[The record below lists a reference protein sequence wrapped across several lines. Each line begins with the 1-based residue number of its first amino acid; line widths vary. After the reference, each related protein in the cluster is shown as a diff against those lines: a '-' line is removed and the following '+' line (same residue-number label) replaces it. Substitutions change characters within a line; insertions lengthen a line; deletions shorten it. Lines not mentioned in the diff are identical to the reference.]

1 MTGKLKICNFGKN
14 MLQIF
19 YVTTLLAAIYLIL
32 GFCGFYERWF
42 ANGPAGITV
51 EKKYWLIRL
60 CIIFLVEITIFW
72 IGMISVYLTSQ
83 QLGIRWRVL
92 GLICGWIPI
101 AHLVMLHIIIRTV
114 RREVKF
120 EKLRAKRNAARAD
133 KQICKTKYPILMVH
147 GVFFRDFE
155 HLNYW
160 GRIPAELTENG
171 AKIYYG
177 NHNSAAAVRDSAK
190 ELETRIRQI
199 VEETGCEKVN
209 VIAHSKGGLDTRAAI
224 ALTSAGDYIA
234 SLTTI
239 NTPHRGCEFADY
251 LLDNIPEAQQKAIEK
266 AYNVGAEKLGDTNPD
281 FMAAVHDLTSTNC
294 AEFNEEAKDAPGIY
308 YQSFGSKLNRPSSG
322 RFPLNLSY
330 LLVKRFDGPNDG
342 LVGEKSFAWGEDY
355 QFLTVKGKRGISHGD
370 VIDFVG
376 RLFQLS
382 PYDAARKLMADFH
395 LSPDKPP
402 SAAALHAKR
411 IRTEAQQLMENER
424 LCFSVL
430 SDYARVL
437 RDWKVRYAPQ
447 SLDAPVHA
455 RFAEACHNLDQ
466 TEYYLDILCAGDSH
480 ERAEVVSY
488 LLADGRLDKLKKN
501 SNGRD
506 AA

>member
-133 KQICKTKYPILMVH
+133 EQICKTKYPILMVH

-160 GRIPAELTENG
+160 GRIPGELIKNG
-171 AKIYYG
+171 AEVYYG
-177 NHNSAAAVRDSAK
+177 AQQSAATVMDYEGYYYYCNNTS
-190 ELETRIRQI
+190 I
-199 VEETGCEKVN
+199 
-209 VIAHSKGGLDTRAAI
+209 TRAMNYESNHECFVSEIYSKFLADFDISKLSEKRRRAI
-224 ALTSAGDYIA
+224 EYTYIA
-234 SLTTI
+234 NMVNALITYD
-239 NTPHRGCEFADY
+239 HGCK
-251 LLDNIPEAQQKAIEK
+251 P
-266 AYNVGAEKLGDTNPD
+266 
-281 FMAAVHDLTSTNC
+281 
-294 AEFNEEAKDAPGIY
+294 
-308 YQSFGSKLNRPSSG
+308 
-322 RFPLNLSY
+322 
-330 LLVKRFDGPNDG
+330 
-342 LVGEKSFAWGEDY
+342 
-355 QFLTVKGKRGISHGD
+355 
-370 VIDFVG
+370 
-376 RLFQLS
+376 
-382 PYDAARKLMADFH
+382 KLMKKKYEYVMKDMKEKF
-395 LSPDKPP
+395 PDYKHNPYIGIFKPRG
-402 SAAALHAKR
+402 AHAKVR
-411 IRTEAQQLMENER
+411 VGVGILMG
-424 LCFSVL
+424 LQ
-430 SDYARVL
+430 RVKL
-437 RDWKVRYAPQ
+437 DLPALYLI
-447 SLDAPVHA
+447 SL
-455 RFAEACHNLDQ
+455 F
-466 TEYYLDILCAGDSH
+466 
-480 ERAEVVSY
+480 
-488 LLADGRLDKLKKN
+488 
-501 SNGRD
+501 
-506 AA
+506 

>member
-19 YVTTLLAAIYLIL
+19 YVTTLFAAIYLIL

-133 KQICKTKYPILMVH
+133 AQICKTKYPILMVH

-160 GRIPAELTENG
+160 GRIPAELMENG

-224 ALTSAGDYIA
+224 ALT
-234 SLTTI
+234 
-239 NTPHRGCEFADY
+239 
-251 LLDNIPEAQQKAIEK
+251 IPC
-266 AYNVGAEKLGDTNPD
+266 PR
-281 FMAAVHDLTSTNC
+281 S
-294 AEFNEEAKDAPGIY
+294 
-308 YQSFGSKLNRPSSG
+308 
-322 RFPLNLSY
+322 
-330 LLVKRFDGPNDG
+330 
-342 LVGEKSFAWGEDY
+342 
-355 QFLTVKGKRGISHGD
+355 
-370 VIDFVG
+370 
-376 RLFQLS
+376 
-382 PYDAARKLMADFH
+382 
-395 LSPDKPP
+395 
-402 SAAALHAKR
+402 
-411 IRTEAQQLMENER
+411 
-424 LCFSVL
+424 
-430 SDYARVL
+430 
-437 RDWKVRYAPQ
+437 
-447 SLDAPVHA
+447 
-455 RFAEACHNLDQ
+455 
-466 TEYYLDILCAGDSH
+466 
-480 ERAEVVSY
+480 
-488 LLADGRLDKLKKN
+488 
-501 SNGRD
+501 
-506 AA
+506 

>member
-1 MTGKLKICNFGKN
+1 
-14 MLQIF
+14 
-19 YVTTLLAAIYLIL
+19 
-32 GFCGFYERWF
+32 
-42 ANGPAGITV
+42 
-51 EKKYWLIRL
+51 
-60 CIIFLVEITIFW
+60 
-72 IGMISVYLTSQ
+72 MISVYLTSQ

-190 ELETRIRQI
+190 ELEARIRQI

-266 AYNVGAEKLGDTNPD
+266 AYNVEAEKLGDTNPD
-281 FMAAVHDLTSTNC
+281 FMAAVHVINFSKTTSIQI
-294 AEFNEEAKDAPGIY
+294 DVR
-308 YQSFGSKLNRPSSG
+308 NRINP
-322 RFPLNLSY
+322 
-330 LLVKRFDGPNDG
+330 VKSQDH
-342 LVGEKSFAWGEDY
+342 
-355 QFLTVKGKRGISHGD
+355 FLTIFKLRFFIIKYRSVFIILLHQC
-370 VIDFVG
+370 F
-376 RLFQLS
+376 RLIFIIPKERIRHLSGLKKCRINIPRNLCRNPVQLS
-382 PYDAARKLMADFH
+382 DIAQLPVFMKL
-395 LSPDKPP
+395 
-402 SAAALHAKR
+402 
-411 IRTEAQQLMENER
+411 
-424 LCFSVL
+424 
-430 SDYARVL
+430 
-437 RDWKVRYAPQ
+437 
-447 SLDAPVHA
+447 
-455 RFAEACHNLDQ
+455 
-466 TEYYLDILCAGDSH
+466 
-480 ERAEVVSY
+480 
-488 LLADGRLDKLKKN
+488 
-501 SNGRD
+501 
-506 AA
+506 

>member
-1 MTGKLKICNFGKN
+1 MRVLRYIIVLLVLLLVCNEIKAQQAPMFTNYSNSYAVINPGYAGLSEGVNILGIYRDQWSGFKDMDGN
-14 MLQIF
+14 R
-19 YVTTLLAAIYLIL
+19 VSPRTLLFSGDIPVRFLRGGLAL
-32 GFCGFYERWF
+32 GIMKDE
-42 ANGPAGITV
+42 
-51 EKKYWLIRL
+51 
-60 CIIFLVEITIFW
+60 

-133 KQICKTKYPILMVH
+133 AQICKTKYPILMVH

-160 GRIPAELTENG
+160 GRIPAELMENG

-209 VIAHSKGGLDTRAAI
+209 VVAHSKGGLDTRAAI
-224 ALTSAGDYIA
+224 ALTSARDYIA

-251 LLDNIPEAQQKAIEK
+251 LLENIPEAQQKAIEK
-266 AYNVGAEKLGDTNPD
+266 AYNAGAEKLGDTNPD

-370 VIDFVG
+370 VIDLNREDIPGFDV
-376 RLFQLS
+376 REFYVQL
-382 PYDAARKLMADFH
+382 
-395 LSPDKPP
+395 
-402 SAAALHAKR
+402 
-411 IRTEAQQLMENER
+411 
-424 LCFSVL
+424 
-430 SDYARVL
+430 
-437 RDWKVRYAPQ
+437 
-447 SLDAPVHA
+447 
-455 RFAEACHNLDQ
+455 
-466 TEYYLDILCAGDSH
+466 
-480 ERAEVVSY
+480 VS
-488 LLADGRLDKLKKN
+488 KLKER
-501 SNGRD
+501 GL
-506 AA
+506 

>member
-19 YVTTLLAAIYLIL
+19 YVTTLFAAIYLIL

-133 KQICKTKYPILMVH
+133 AQICKTKYPILMVH

-190 ELETRIRQI
+190 ELEARIRQI

-209 VIAHSKGGLDTRAAI
+209 IIAHSKGGLDSRAAI
-224 ALTSAGDYIA
+224 AHAGCAPCVA

-239 NTPHRGCEFADY
+239 NTPHRGCIFAEY
-251 LLDNIPEAQQKAIEK
+251 LLKKIPAAARQKIADT
-266 AYNVGAEKLGDTNPD
+266 YNAALKRLGDEAPD
-281 FMAAVHDLTSTNC
+281 FLAAVTDLTASAC
-294 AEFNEEAKDAPGIY
+294 EARNAATPDAPGVF
-308 YQSFGSKLNRPSSG
+308 YQSVMSYCRKAQHGK
-322 RFPLNLSY
+322 FPLNMTY
-330 LLVKRFDGPNDG
+330 PIVKHFDGLNDG
-342 LVGEKSFAWGEDY
+342 LVAVDSAKWGD
-355 QFLTVKGKRGISHGD
+355 QFTLLEPRGHRGISHGD
-370 VIDFVG
+370 VVDLNRENIPGFDVREFYVS
-376 RLFQLS
+376 LV
-382 PYDAARKLMADFH
+382 AD
-395 LSPDKPP
+395 
-402 SAAALHAKR
+402 
-411 IRTEAQQLMENER
+411 
-424 LCFSVL
+424 
-430 SDYARVL
+430 
-437 RDWKVRYAPQ
+437 
-447 SLDAPVHA
+447 
-455 RFAEACHNLDQ
+455 
-466 TEYYLDILCAGDSH
+466 
-480 ERAEVVSY
+480 
-488 LLADGRLDKLKKN
+488 LKN
-501 SNGRD
+501 RGF
-506 AA
+506 

>member
-1 MTGKLKICNFGKN
+1 

-120 EKLRAKRNAARAD
+120 EKLRAKRNVARAD
-133 KQICKTKYPILMVH
+133 AQICKTKYPILMVH

-190 ELETRIRQI
+190 ELEARIRQI

-224 ALTSAGDYIA
+224 ALTSAGKYIA

-251 LLDNIPEAQQKAIEK
+251 LLEKIPEAQQKAIEK
-266 AYNVGAEKLGDTNPD
+266 AYNAGAEKLGDTNPD

-294 AEFNEEAKDAPGIY
+294 ASFNEEIKDAPGIY

-330 LLVKRFDGPNDG
+330 LLVKRFDGPHDG
-342 LVGEKSFAWGEDY
+342 LVGE
-355 QFLTVKGKRGISHGD
+355 
-370 VIDFVG
+370 
-376 RLFQLS
+376 
-382 PYDAARKLMADFH
+382 
-395 LSPDKPP
+395 
-402 SAAALHAKR
+402 
-411 IRTEAQQLMENER
+411 
-424 LCFSVL
+424 
-430 SDYARVL
+430 
-437 RDWKVRYAPQ
+437 
-447 SLDAPVHA
+447 
-455 RFAEACHNLDQ
+455 
-466 TEYYLDILCAGDSH
+466 
-480 ERAEVVSY
+480 
-488 LLADGRLDKLKKN
+488 
-501 SNGRD
+501 
-506 AA
+506 

>member
-19 YVTTLLAAIYLIL
+19 YVTTLFAAIYLIL

-133 KQICKTKYPILMVH
+133 AQICKTKYPILMVH

-160 GRIPAELTENG
+160 GRIPAELMENG

-224 ALTSAGDYIA
+224 ALTSARDYIA
-234 SLTTI
+234 ALTTI

-251 LLDNIPEAQQKAIEK
+251 LLENIPEAQQKAIEK
-266 AYNVGAEKLGDTNPD
+266 AYNAGAEKLGDTNPD

-370 VIDFVG
+370 VIDLNREDIPGFDV
-376 RLFQLS
+376 REFYVQL
-382 PYDAARKLMADFH
+382 
-395 LSPDKPP
+395 
-402 SAAALHAKR
+402 
-411 IRTEAQQLMENER
+411 
-424 LCFSVL
+424 
-430 SDYARVL
+430 
-437 RDWKVRYAPQ
+437 
-447 SLDAPVHA
+447 
-455 RFAEACHNLDQ
+455 
-466 TEYYLDILCAGDSH
+466 
-480 ERAEVVSY
+480 VS
-488 LLADGRLDKLKKN
+488 KLKER
-501 SNGRD
+501 GL
-506 AA
+506 